1 MPLNIAEPGKV
12 YKIWRVGGLEKE
24 KHHLENLGFVPGKSV
39 TVLSRFNGYFVVCVD
54 ETRVGLE
61 KRLAQKMILV
71 DESYSR
77 MVKE

>member
-54 ETRVGLE
+54 ETRVQVCSSNPI
-61 KRLAQKMILV
+61 LATFTLV
-71 DESYSR
+71 YI
-77 MVKE
+77 